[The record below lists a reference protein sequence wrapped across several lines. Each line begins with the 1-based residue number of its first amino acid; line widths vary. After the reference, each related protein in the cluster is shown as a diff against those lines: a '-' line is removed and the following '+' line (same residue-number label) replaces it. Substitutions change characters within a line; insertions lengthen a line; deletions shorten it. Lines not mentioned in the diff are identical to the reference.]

1 MNGKTQSALKQMD
14 EKYWNEVA
22 QDYDVEI
29 FSALA
34 NDCDDVITS
43 RIAQLGSKRLAA
55 CDFGC
60 GVGKFLPMLAANFR
74 HVYAVDI
81 SNVCLEQARDHCKD
95 FENIS
100 YCKVDMS
107 RNTTK
112 LKKVHF
118 GLSVNVVI
126 TPSEKK
132 RAAILNAIPKHL
144 YKGGHL
150 VLVVPSLESALY
162 ADFRLVQ
169 WNRKAGLKGAE
180 AVSELK
186 KTGEKANSLMRQGI
200 VDIDGVPTK
209 HYLEEE
215 LLAMFEHMPFEVLT
229 VEKVEYL
236 WTTEFDRPP
245 KWMKEPYPWDW
256 MVVLKKIKN

>member
-1 MNGKTQSALKQMD
+1 MNGKAQTAQKDMN
-14 EKYWNEVA
+14 EKYWDEVA

-34 NDCDDVITS
+34 NDCDDVIAS
-43 RIAQLGSKRLAA
+43 RIAQLGSKQLVAY
-55 CDFGC
+55 DFGC

-81 SNVCLEQARDHCKD
+81 SNVCLAQARENCAD

-100 YCKVDMS
+100 YSKVNLCRD
-107 RNTTK
+107 TVK
-112 LKKVHF
+112 LKKAHF

-126 TPSEKK
+126 MPSEKK
-132 RAAILNAIPKHL
+132 RTAILNTISKHL
-144 YKGGHL
+144 RKGGHL

-162 ADFRLVQ
+162 ADFRLIQ
-169 WNRKAGLKGAE
+169 WNLKAGLRGAA
-180 AVSELK
+180 AVSEL
-186 KTGEKANSLMRQGI
+186 EKAGEEANSSVRQGI
-200 VDIDGVPTK
+200 VEIEGVPTK

-215 LLAMFEHMPFEVLT
+215 LLAIFEHMPFEVLFI
-229 VEKVEYL
+229 EKVEYP
-236 WTTEFDRPP
+236 WRTEFDQPP

-256 MVVLKKIKN
+256 MVVLKKNGN

>member
-81 SNVCLEQARDHCKD
+81 SNVCLEQARDQCKD
-95 FENIS
+95 LENIS

-132 RAAILNAIPKHL
+132 RTAILNTIPKHL

-200 VDIDGVPTK
+200 VKTGEKANSLMRQGIVDIDGVPTK

-215 LLAMFEHMPFEVLT
+215 LLAMFEHMPFEVLCI
-229 VEKVEYL
+229 EK
-236 WTTEFDRPP
+236 
-245 KWMKEPYPWDW
+245 PYPWDW